1 MAEKGSENTT
11 VELVTSLFREFLPTW
26 QGGNGKVFCTVHET
40 WEKLSNSWV
49 GAAWKILEKFSA
61 IFTILLFDVM
71 VKFTYIICWSSY
83 IIQKFEYSLR
93 AADDVLF
100 YFHTQKYVNMVNIKK
115 NPKFFSH
122 SRHGLD
128 YPSFFL
134 MRIKLFRAIQ
144 KLVHDRCFARCS
156 SLNAS
161 TWTENAEWN

>member
-11 VELVTSLFREFLPTW
+11 VELVTSLFRECLPTW

-49 GAAWKILEKFSA
+49 GVARKILEKFSA
-61 IFTILLFDVM
+61 IFTFLLFDVM

-83 IIQKFEYSLR
+83 IIQKLKYSLR
-93 AADDVLF
+93 AAVDFLL
-100 YFHTQKYVNMVNIKK
+100 YFHTQKYVNIKK
-115 NPKFFSH
+115 CENLLKLPPRVGLFF
-122 SRHGLD
+122 L
-128 YPSFFL
+128 FL

-144 KLVHDRCFARCS
+144 KLVHDRCLVRCS

>member
-1 MAEKGSENTT
+1 MAEKGSKNTT
-11 VELVTSLFREFLPTW
+11 VELVTSLFRECLPTW

-40 WEKLSNSWV
+40 CKKLSNSWV

-61 IFTILLFDVM
+61 IFTFLLFDVM
-71 VKFTYIICWSSY
+71 IKFTYIICWSSC
-83 IIQKFEYSLR
+83 IIQKFEYFLR
-93 AADDVLF
+93 AAVDFLF
-100 YFHTQKYVNMVNIKK
+100 YFHTQKYVNIKK
-115 NPKFFSH
+115 NLRFFSH

-128 YPSFFL
+128 FRSFF